1 MVKIAIQGHPT
12 RGKEV
17 IQILESLGG
26 INSFN
31 LLGTRNG
38 SYYFIEDNNLI
49 INRFDAFNHKLY
61 TLEEFEKEFPFK
73 IGDKVRH
80 ISSIGTIRKY
90 CYIDN
95 KPGYEVESMELGI
108 IANIPAEI
116 LKPYK
121 EMQKE
126 INITLSLDKAKE
138 WYNKGGELKEI
149 ALQAYSEE
157 ELNKLELPKTWEEFC
172 DNYPIK
178 KEEYFITN
186 CSNIIS
192 VSTVKENRNSILDR
206 NNCPS
211 EKSAEA
217 HLALIQLEQLR
228 DCYRQG
234 DIPDF
239 NNCNEKYCII
249 KQRDNINIIIT
260 CYNNYF
266 LSFTKKEVAQKF
278 LANFKPLIKIA
289 EDYI

>member
-73 IGDKVRH
+73 IGDKV
-80 ISSIGTIRKY
+80 ITNDDCIGVIEKFIPNNVSSY
-90 CYIDN
+90 YIKIN
-95 KPGYEVESMELGI
+95 KTDCGYWCTASSLR
-108 IANIPAEI
+108 
-116 LKPYK
+116 LYK
-121 EMQKE
+121 EME
-126 INITLSLDKAKE
+126 ERNITLTLDKAKE
-138 WYNKGGELKEI
+138 WYKKGGELKEV

-157 ELNKLELPKTWEEFC
+157 ELNKVELPKTWKKFC
-172 DNYPIK
+172 NNYPIEH
-178 KEEYFITN
+178 KEFYIT
-186 CSNIIS
+186 SRSDIS
-192 VSTVKENRNSILDR
+192 ESTASDKDR
-206 NNCPS
+206 DIYMDKNNCPS
-211 EKSAEA
+211 RKSAEA

-249 KQRDNINIIIT
+249 KQKDNINIIISY
-260 CYNNYF
+260 YNSYF